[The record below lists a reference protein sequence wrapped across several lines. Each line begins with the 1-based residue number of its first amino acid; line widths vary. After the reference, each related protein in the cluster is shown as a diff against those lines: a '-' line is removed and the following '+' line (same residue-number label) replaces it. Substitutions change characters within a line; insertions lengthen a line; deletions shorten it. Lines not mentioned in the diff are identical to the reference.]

1 MTRPNLGILRRLFQ
15 YLRPYRVQLAGAALA
30 LLVASS
36 TVLALGK
43 GIQALV
49 DKGFAARNPELLHS
63 AALAMLGIIALLA
76 AASYAR
82 LYLVSWLGERLVAD
96 LRSEIYRHLLT
107 LSPAFYETNRTG
119 EMISRLTTDTTL
131 VQTVVSSAVPIA
143 LRNLVMFCGGI
154 VLLAAASAKLTGMVL
169 LGVPLVILPVILFGR
184 RVRGLSR
191 QVQEK
196 VATSGAHIE
205 ESLNAVRTVQA
216 FSNETRDGQQFR
228 AKVED
233 SFQLAICRNR
243 FRGMLAAAVI
253 AIVFGAIT
261 AILWIGGQDVLAGR
275 MTAGE
280 LTSFIFYAVVVSGS
294 VNALTEIY
302 GDLQK
307 AAGAAERLFELR
319 DAVSPVAVPAAPQPL
334 PLYNGGGGLELGF
347 EDVTFAYPL
356 APHKPV
362 LRNFALTIA
371 PGETLALVGP
381 SGSGKSTL
389 FHLLLRFYDPLAGR
403 VLLGGQ
409 DIRQFDPVAYRKLF
423 AVVSQEPFLF
433 STSVRENIL
442 YGDPNA
448 SSEAVIDAARR
459 ANALTFIERLSD
471 GFETH
476 VGEKGVR
483 LSGGQKQRIAIA
495 RALLRQP
502 RVLLLDEATSA
513 LDSLS
518 EQQVATAL
526 EELQGGMTR
535 IIIAHRLSTVRKADR
550 IIVLNEGRIEA
561 IGRHNELLEVSPLYA
576 KLAALQFG
584 SINAISDATENN
596 PMAAIR

>member
-1 MTRPNLGILRRLFQ
+1 M
-15 YLRPYRVQLAGAALA
+15 
-30 LLVASS
+30 
-36 TVLALGK
+36 
-43 GIQALV
+43 
-49 DKGFAARNPELLHS
+49 
-63 AALAMLGIIALLA
+63 
-76 AASYAR
+76 
-82 LYLVSWLGERLVAD
+82 
-96 LRSEIYRHLLT
+96 
-107 LSPAFYETNRTG
+107 
-119 EMISRLTTDTTL
+119 
-131 VQTVVSSAVPIA
+131 
-143 LRNLVMFCGGI
+143 
-154 VLLAAASAKLTGMVL
+154 
-169 LGVPLVILPVILFGR
+169 
-184 RVRGLSR
+184 
-191 QVQEK
+191 
-196 VATSGAHIE
+196 
-205 ESLNAVRTVQA
+205 
-216 FSNETRDGQQFR
+216 
-228 AKVED
+228 
-233 SFQLAICRNR
+233 
-243 FRGMLAAAVI
+243 
-253 AIVFGAIT
+253 
-261 AILWIGGQDVLAGR
+261 
-275 MTAGE
+275 
-280 LTSFIFYAVVVSGS
+280 
-294 VNALTEIY
+294 
-302 GDLQK
+302 
-307 AAGAAERLFELR
+307 
-319 DAVSPVAVPAAPQPL
+319 AVPAAPQPL

-561 IGRHNELLEVSPLYA
+561 IGRHNELLEISPLYA